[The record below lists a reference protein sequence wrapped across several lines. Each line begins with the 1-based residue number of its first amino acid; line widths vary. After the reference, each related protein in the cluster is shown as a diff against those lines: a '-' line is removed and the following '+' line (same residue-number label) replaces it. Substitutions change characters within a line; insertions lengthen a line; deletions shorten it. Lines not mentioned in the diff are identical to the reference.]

1 MTGFMG
7 CGKSSVGRR
16 LSQLLCCRFMD
27 LDQVIE
33 DKAGRSIPEIFASE
47 GEAAFRAMEKE
58 TLAEILDSDSCESTL
73 VLALGGGAIM
83 QAECEKIITE
93 RTRCFYL
100 KASVDTLISHLA
112 NEASGRPLL
121 AGNKD
126 LSAVRARICEL
137 MELRAATYER
147 CASTV
152 IMTDD
157 KTIGAISQE
166 IIDTIK

>member
-1 MTGFMG
+1 MG

-16 LSQLLCCRFMD
+16 LSELLCCRFMD

-33 DKAGRSIPEIFASE
+33 DKAGKGIPEIFSSE
-47 GEAAFRAMEKE
+47 GEAGFRALERE
-58 TLAEILDSDSCESTL
+58 TLAEILDSDSNESTL
-73 VLALGGGAIM
+73 VLALGGGAVM
-83 QAECEKIITE
+83 QAECEKMITE

-100 KASVDTLISHLA
+100 KASADTLMSHLA

-126 LSAVRARICEL
+126 LSALRARICEL

-157 KTIGAISQE
+157 KTLGAISQE